1 MSSATLERILD
12 AMRDSNG
19 VPARERTVA
28 SVLGALD
35 SSEAGKHE
43 VVDFIIED
51 FALTQK
57 VLALANS
64 PMYASFGTR
73 ASSVTT
79 AIKVL
84 GANALMHIVL
94 GAQMVSE
101 EELQADG
108 NLSKAL
114 FASELARNACA
125 ERAEDASIATLM
137 YEIGR
142 LMTGKYLADEAA
154 KITKQ
159 VASGADSK
167 AVESAVLGV
176 TYQELGVE
184 LAARWNLP
192 DVILSVI
199 DGTGD
204 PTLVGIAA
212 FSSSASSLIHEGR
225 LDEANELLRHLD
237 LPALEKQGLS
247 RLISRK
253 TEEIAQW
260 SNPNQSASAEQQLR
274 DLLSDLKQRPE
285 LDFDGLVKTMMPAIA
300 QALQAAH
307 CLLLMMT
314 RSGSFRVHSG
324 DGKDIAVLKEK
335 FRISAEFR
343 PTPFHAAIKK
353 NIDVSIAD
361 VGILKAIS
369 LPEGYRDLLPDVKRF
384 VLLPIANG
392 QVRAMVYCDW
402 NSDGRMTKGE
412 VKAVIALR
420 NLLLPFMSH

>member
-12 AMRDSNG
+12 AMQDSNG

-35 SSEAGKHE
+35 SSEAGKNE

-57 VLALANS
+57 VLTLANS
-64 PMYASFGTR
+64 PMYASFGAHA
-73 ASSVTT
+73 ASITT

-84 GANALMHIVL
+84 GADALMHIVL
-94 GAQMVSE
+94 GAEMVSE

-125 ERAEDASIATLM
+125 VRAEDASIATLM
-137 YEIGR
+137 CEIGR
-142 LMTGKYLADEAA
+142 LMTGKYLPDEAA
-154 KITKQ
+154 KIKKQ
-159 VASGADSK
+159 VDSGSDPK

-204 PTLVGIAA
+204 PTLVAIAA

-225 LDEANELLRHLD
+225 LDEANELLRYLD
-237 LPALEKQGLS
+237 LPALEKDGLS

-260 SNPNQSASAEQQLR
+260 SNSNPSASAEQKLW
-274 DLLSDLKQRPE
+274 DLLSELKQRPE
-285 LDFDGLVKTMMPAIA
+285 LNFDGLIKTMLPAIV
-300 QALQAAH
+300 QSLQAGH

-324 DGKDIAVLKEK
+324 YGDDIATLKEK

-343 PTPFHAAIKK
+343 PTPFHTAIMK

-361 VGILKAIS
+361 VGMLKDLS
-369 LPEGYRDLLPDVKRF
+369 LPERYRDLLPHVKRF
-384 VLLPIANG
+384 ILLPIANG
-392 QVRAMVYCDW
+392 QVRAMIYCDW

-420 NLLLPFMSH
+420 NLLLPFMSN

>member
-35 SSEAGKHE
+35 SSEAGKDE

-73 ASSVTT
+73 AASVTT
-79 AIKVL
+79 AVKVL
-84 GANALMHIVL
+84 GTNALMHIVL
-94 GAQMVSE
+94 GAEMVSE

-142 LMTGKYLADEAA
+142 LMTGKYLPDEAS
-154 KITKQ
+154 KIAMR
-159 VASGADSK
+159 VVSGSEPK

-237 LPALEKQGLS
+237 LPAVEKDGLS

-260 SNPNQSASAEQQLR
+260 SNPIQSASAEQRLW

-285 LDFDGLVKTMMPAIA
+285 LDFDGLVKTMLPVIA
-300 QALQAAH
+300 QSLQATH

-324 DGKDIAVLKEK
+324 YGEDIAALKQK

-343 PTPFHAAIKK
+343 PTPFHAAIEK

-369 LPEGYRDLLPDVKRF
+369 LPERYRDLLPDVRRF
-384 VLLPIANG
+384 VLLPIAIG
-392 QVRAMVYCDW
+392 QVRAMIYCDW
-402 NSDGRMTKGE
+402 YSAGRMTKGE
-412 VKAVIALR
+412 VKAVIGLR

>member
-1 MSSATLERILD
+1 
-12 AMRDSNG
+12 
-19 VPARERTVA
+19 
-28 SVLGALD
+28 
-35 SSEAGKHE
+35 
-43 VVDFIIED
+43 
-51 FALTQK
+51 
-57 VLALANS
+57 
-64 PMYASFGTR
+64 MYASFGTR

-114 FASELARNACA
+114 FASELARNAYA

-237 LPALEKQGLS
+237 LPAVEKEGLS

-300 QALQAAH
+300 QALKAAH

-324 DGKDIAVLKEK
+324 DGTDIAVLKEK

-420 NLLLPFMSH
+420 NLLLPYMSH